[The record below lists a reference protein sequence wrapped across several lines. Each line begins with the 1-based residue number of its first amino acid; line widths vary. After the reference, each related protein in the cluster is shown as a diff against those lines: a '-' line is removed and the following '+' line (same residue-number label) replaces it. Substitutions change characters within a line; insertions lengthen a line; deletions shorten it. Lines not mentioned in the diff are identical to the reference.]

1 MTWIADII
9 IGVLA
14 LMGTLGGAY
23 FANRKSSALVIY
35 RLQQLEQKVD
45 KHNSVIER
53 TFAGSLPEFLVS
65 FLGSK
70 KLSLEETERLK
81 KLIDEHKEE

>member
-53 TFAGSLPEFLVS
+53 TFALEKRAEL
-65 FLGSK
+65 
-70 KLSLEETERLK
+70 LEERVK
-81 KLIDEHKEE
+81 DANHRIDDLESK

>member
-53 TFAGSLPEFLVS
+53 TYR
-65 FLGSK
+65 
-70 KLSLEETERLK
+70 LEQDVTNIYYRLDRLDGRK
-81 KLIDEHKEE
+81 

>member
-14 LMGTLGGAY
+14 LRGTLGGAY

-53 TFAGSLPEFLVS
+53 TFALEKRAEL
-65 FLGSK
+65 
-70 KLSLEETERLK
+70 LEERVK
-81 KLIDEHKEE
+81 VANHRIDDLESK

>member
-53 TFAGSLPEFLVS
+53 TFALERRAEL
-65 FLGSK
+65 
-70 KLSLEETERLK
+70 LEERVK
-81 KLIDEHKEE
+81 VANHRIDDLESK

>member
-53 TFAGSLPEFLVS
+53 TFALEKRAEL
-65 FLGSK
+65 
-70 KLSLEETERLK
+70 LEERVK
-81 KLIDEHKEE
+81 VANHRIDDLESK